1 MEESKIHKAK
11 CAYSRYNRTLY
22 KIQLKR
28 QEFIIKC
35 IEIKHKLAREE
46 ALKEWLRSAQFSE
59 WVLTL
64 VAILDLTSLCMRTVQ
79 NLPWNYVKKLANK
92 TSEFNKFT
100 KALSS
105 CIVFILCT
113 KTLNPLTL
121 CLVVAI
127 TKQFSQTLVFQ
138 P

>member
-46 ALKEWLRSAQFSE
+46 ALKEWFLLKICSVLRMGPHISGYLGFDIIMHEDCVEFAME
-59 WVLTL
+59 
-64 VAILDLTSLCMRTVQ
+64 LCEEIS
-79 NLPWNYVKKLANK
+79 K
-92 TSEFNKFT
+92 
-100 KALSS
+100 
-105 CIVFILCT
+105 
-113 KTLNPLTL
+113 
-121 CLVVAI
+121 
-127 TKQFSQTLVFQ
+127 
-138 P
+138 